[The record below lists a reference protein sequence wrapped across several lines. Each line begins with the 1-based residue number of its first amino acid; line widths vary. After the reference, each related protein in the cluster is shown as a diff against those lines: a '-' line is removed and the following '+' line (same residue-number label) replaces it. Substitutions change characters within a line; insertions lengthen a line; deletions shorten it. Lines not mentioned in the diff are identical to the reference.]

1 MATTFNT
8 VADTTNIVVTN
19 NNEQPVMQADPTN
32 IGRLAMVDRDGRT
45 CYGMV
50 DSVCLIG
57 DDMVYG
63 FVTTWA
69 ETWCGC
75 LVRADRV
82 TWCETPEQKRLAMTA
97 VENYVTREAES
108 LKRAIARAMAQQN
121 EAAQRRAE
129 DMLAATNN
137 LLKYIIK

>member
-1 MATTFNT
+1 MTTT
-8 VADTTNIVVTN
+8 ISTTAETTNTVVTN
-19 NNEQPVMQADPTN
+19 NDEQPVMQADLAN

-63 FVTTWA
+63 YVTSWG

-97 VENYVTREAES
+97 VENYVTLETES

-121 EAAQRRAE
+121 DAAQTRAE
-129 DMLAATNN
+129 GMLAATNN

>member
-1 MATTFNT
+1 MTTTINT
-8 VADTTNIVVTN
+8 TAETTNTIVTN
-19 NNEQPVMQADPTN
+19 NNEQPVLQADMAN
-32 IGRLAMVDRDGRT
+32 IGRLAMVDRDGRK
-45 CYGMV
+45 CFGMV

-63 FVTTWA
+63 FVTSWG

-82 TWCETPEQKRLAMTA
+82 TWCETPDERCLAMTA
-97 VENYVTREAES
+97 VENYVAWETES
-108 LKRAIARAMAQQN
+108 LKRAIARAIAQQN
-121 EAAQRRAE
+121 EAAQTRAE
-129 DMLAATNN
+129 GMLAATNN